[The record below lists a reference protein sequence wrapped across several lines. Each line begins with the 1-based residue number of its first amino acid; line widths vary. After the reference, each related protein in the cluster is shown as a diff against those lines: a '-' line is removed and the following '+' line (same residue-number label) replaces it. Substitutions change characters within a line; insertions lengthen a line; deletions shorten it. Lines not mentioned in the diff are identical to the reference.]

1 MSDKTFD
8 ELLPLITHENKR
20 AFLLNYPK
28 FRVAKH
34 TCDAIGIDDSTFRL
48 WRLRDKLFSHAFH
61 ALKKEI
67 QADLIELHEK
77 NIDEVA
83 FDPKTKDQSRIFGS
97 LVRLRAE
104 APEKYREK
112 VEGTKVI
119 GDITVKLAM
128 PSYTEMLKAKE
139 GKDVRQIGGPK
150 LLERKKKKVS
160 NLKGGSNALK

>member
-8 ELLPLITHENKR
+8 ELFPLIKNENQKL
-20 AFLLNYPK
+20 FLQLFPSY
-28 FRVAKH
+28 RVSKQI
-34 TCDAIGIDDSTFRL
+34 TDRLGLDNSTFYK
-48 WRLRDKLFSHAFH
+48 WMARDNLFRQTFQ
-61 ALKKEI
+61 ALKKEVSEE
-67 QADLIELHEK
+67 LILLHEK
-77 NIDEVA
+77 NIDDVA

-128 PSYTEMLKAKE
+128 PSYTEMLKTKE
-139 GKDVRQIGGPK
+139 GKDVRQIEGPK
-150 LLERKKKKVS
+150 LLGKGKKRVS
-160 NLKGGSNALK
+160 NPNVKPKRRG